1 MVGNAA
7 ESGSELSYGDAAGP
21 CLTPLT
27 GLRSRPNV
35 RRKRASMPSGKPMK
49 IDLQRCEWCRQL
61 PSTDRIVIKCGY
73 HRMCEHCAG
82 LVMADAVSM
91 RTDEPNALRCGFC
104 GKLRDEVASLIEGL
118 DGLRTATNAR
128 LRPSS
133 WRRSASAGDRAHAR
147 TAGKPAQRRSSGRQR
162 AASRQRT
169 GEAPTGPRSG
179 WPARRVSR
187 GGGCSRRAPAGAR
200 PRHRRREERHSSA
213 ANTGAFL

>member
-61 PSTDRIVIKCGY
+61 PSTDRIVIKRGY

-147 TAGKPAQRRSSGRQR
+147 TAGKPAQRRSSGGHRDSGRHHANAR
-162 AASRQRT
+162 AALRLGRD
-169 GEAPTGPRSG
+169 
-179 WPARRVSR
+179 
-187 GGGCSRRAPAGAR
+187 RAPVPGQGRAPVAQAVAHGGTFGR
-200 PRHRRREERHSSA
+200 GWDRGR
-213 ANTGAFL
+213 G

>member
-61 PSTDRIVIKCGY
+61 PSTDRILIKCGY

-91 RTDEPNALRCGFC
+91 RTDEPNRSALRL
-104 GKLRDEVASLIEGL
+104 LR
-118 DGLRTATNAR
+118 
-128 LRPSS
+128 
-133 WRRSASAGDRAHAR
+133 
-147 TAGKPAQRRSSGRQR
+147 Q
-162 AASRQRT
+162 AA
-169 GEAPTGPRSG
+169 
-179 WPARRVSR
+179 
-187 GGGCSRRAPAGAR
+187 
-200 PRHRRREERHSSA
+200 
-213 ANTGAFL
+213 